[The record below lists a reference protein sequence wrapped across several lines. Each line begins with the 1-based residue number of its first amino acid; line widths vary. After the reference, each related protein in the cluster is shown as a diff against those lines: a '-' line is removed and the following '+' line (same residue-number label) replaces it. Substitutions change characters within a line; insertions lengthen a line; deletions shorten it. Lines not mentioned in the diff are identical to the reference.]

1 MTNNATWQFPPNSGG
16 IDVIQDPSS
25 SHFSDAPIANVV
37 REVIQNSLDAR
48 DSGFNCV
55 TVKFIEESVNPSL
68 VGGYQ
73 LIHHLTQCLA
83 RARQEERPSIQAVY
97 ERALQTASRDSL
109 RCLKVQDTGTTG
121 LKDTKWDALVLQEGS
136 VKKHSGSN
144 APGGSYGIGKNAVLN
159 VSDLMTVFYSTR
171 YIQGRKGRVEKLQ
184 GKATLMTHQNP
195 EYASTEPSG
204 HYLQHIGFYRM
215 PDQQAITGTK
225 EIPDFFKLDEPGTAI
240 FIIGFNPRSA
250 EWAKDLKS
258 AVISNFFHAIHHDRL
273 RVIVR
278 PRDEPESTIT
288 FHTLEMDFD
297 TLTPDSAAHHYYQT
311 IRGDQQTRHVTT
323 SGEGEI
329 GPVELRVRIGE
340 GPRRTAYIN
349 RNGMLITDSKEQRIN
364 PLAPRGRNV
373 WPDYTAVVMP
383 RTDAG
388 ANLLL
393 RMENPNHSSLSP
405 SQIADQDMEQKA
417 NESLRATRQAIRNAI
432 DSMVAS
438 VPQDAITNAGE
449 LVQQLPEF
457 PACQASPKVLRTRT
471 IQGPLKTLVSEPMG
485 LEDEELTLVL
495 PGESSIE
502 NASLQPVV
510 VKIINPR
517 VIPTGEREAV
527 LAFTLPEGPPRE
539 MALVLRPAG
548 EEPMRQ
554 AQIPIIEAKAMA
566 PVDLSLFTD
575 EGILYI
581 NPTADG
587 RFRIQVTTGDDIENV
602 AVNLDGR

>member
-1 MTNNATWQFPPNSGG
+1 MTDMATWQFPPNSGG

-25 SHFSDAPIANVV
+25 FHFSDAPIANVV

-48 DSGFNCV
+48 EDGLDRV

-109 RCLKVQDTGTTG
+109 RCLKIQDSGTTG

-136 VKKHSGSN
+136 VKKNSGTVV
-144 APGGSYGIGKNAVLN
+144 PGGSYGIGKNAVLN

-171 YIQGRKGRVEKLQ
+171 YVQGRKGRVEKLQ

-195 EYASTEPSG
+195 QYGDAEPG
-204 HYLQHIGFYRM
+204 RRYLQHIGFYRM
-215 PDQQAITGTK
+215 PDQQPITGTR
-225 EIPDFFKLDEPGTAI
+225 EVPPFFKLDETGTAI
-240 FIIGFNPRSA
+240 FIIGFNPHST

-273 RVIVR
+273 RVVVR
-278 PRDEPESTIT
+278 PLDEPESTIT
-288 FHTLEMDFD
+288 FHTIDMDFEA
-297 TLTPDSAAHHYYQT
+297 LIPDSAAYHYYQT
-311 IRGDQQTRHVTT
+311 VRGDQRTHRVTT
-323 SGEGEI
+323 AGEGEI
-329 GPVELRVRIGE
+329 GPVDLHVRIGA

-349 RNGMLITDSKEQRIN
+349 RNGMLVTDSKEQRIN

-388 ANLLL
+388 ANFLL

-405 SQIADQDMEQKA
+405 SQFADQDTEQRA
-417 NESLRATRQAIRNAI
+417 SESLRATRQAIRNTI

-438 VPQDAITNAGE
+438 VPQDDITNAGE
-449 LVQQLPEF
+449 LIQQLPEL
-457 PACQASPKVLRTRT
+457 AASQAGPQALPTRT
-471 IQGPLKTLVSEPMG
+471 IHGPLKALLSEPMVP
-485 LEDEELTLVL
+485 EYEESPLAS
-495 PGESSIE
+495 PGESSHD
-502 NASLQPVV
+502 APSTLPVI
-510 VKIINPR
+510 VKIDNPR

-527 LAFTLPEGPPRE
+527 LAFTLPEQPPQE
-539 MALVLRPAG
+539 IALVLRPAG

-554 AQIPIIEAKAMA
+554 NQIPIVEAKAMVPA
-566 PVDLSLFTD
+566 GLSLSTD
-575 EGILYI
+575 QGVLYI
-581 NPTADG
+581 NPIAHG
-587 RFRIQVTTGDDIENV
+587 RVTIRVSTGDDIENV